1 MKRFA
6 SVVGAIALA
15 VASVPAAAMDYSWR
29 PYRNQIVID
38 ASGEMVADE
47 AKHFIAWIEQSSRQW
62 NGRKATAIVFNSPGG
77 IVKGGVDM
85 GLVVADFHMIT
96 GVAPGGERA
105 SACVI
110 AWAAGALKSAASD
123 SKIGVHMMSAMGGDP
138 AIDAT
143 FFNIKWLQKTGAPNS
158 VMVGAMSTKPDDV
171 YWLTQDELTA
181 WGVKIVPRSPV
192 VSQPLSSSQ
201 WSFLQNTVSEV
212 NFGAPGGGEPG
223 WVRQGRSCSRRRG

>member
-38 ASGEMVADE
+38 ASGEIVADE
-47 AKHFIAWIEQSSRQW
+47 AKRFIAWVEQSSRQW

-85 GLVVADFHMIT
+85 GLVVADFHMTT
-96 GVAPGGERA
+96 GVAPGGECA

-110 AWAAGALKSAASD
+110 AWAAGALKLAASD
-123 SKIGVHMMSAMGGDP
+123 SHIGVHMASEMGDP
-138 AIDAT
+138 SIDGT
-143 FFNIKWLQKTGAPNS
+143 IFNIRWLQKTGAPNS
-158 VMVGAMSTKPDDV
+158 VLVGAMSTKPDGI
-171 YWLTQDELTA
+171 YWLTQDDLTA
-181 WGVKIVPRSPV
+181 WGVKIV
-192 VSQPLSSSQ
+192 SQ
-201 WSFLQNTVSEV
+201 
-212 NFGAPGGGEPG
+212 
-223 WVRQGRSCSRRRG
+223 CSAISDATERLACYDKESGSTESK